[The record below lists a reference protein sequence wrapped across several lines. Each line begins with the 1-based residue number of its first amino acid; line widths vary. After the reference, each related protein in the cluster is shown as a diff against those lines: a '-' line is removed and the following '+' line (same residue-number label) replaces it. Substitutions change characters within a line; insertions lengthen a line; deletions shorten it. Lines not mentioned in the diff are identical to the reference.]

1 MELRMSRKER
11 DRLSEGLCEKVVA
24 ALAQRRMR
32 RQVDDLAAG
41 LLGHG
46 RHCTGFPHL
55 SVEFAASWPVGSLR
69 KTKRLLSPSWK
80 RFLRTSLKP

>member
-1 MELRMSRKER
+1 MELRMSGKER
-11 DRLSEGLCEKVVA
+11 DRLKEMA

-46 RHCTGFPHL
+46 RHCADFPHL
-55 SVEFAASWPVGSLR
+55 SVAFAGSWPVGSLR
-69 KTKRLLSPSWK
+69 KTKRLLKPSWK
-80 RFLRTSLKP
+80 RFLRTRLKP